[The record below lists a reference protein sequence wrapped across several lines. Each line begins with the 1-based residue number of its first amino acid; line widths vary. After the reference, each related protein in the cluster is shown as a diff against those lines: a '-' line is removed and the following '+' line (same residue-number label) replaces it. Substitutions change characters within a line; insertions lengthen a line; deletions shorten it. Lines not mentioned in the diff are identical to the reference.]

1 MLDDRSKDEREAS
14 VARRFFAGITEQ
26 AFMTELGVADPPL
39 IDYVAGMLW
48 RFVRAD
54 DVYGVRGV
62 RGERLTQVA
71 DMLAE
76 AQSREGLARR
86 RLLRHIGDFTLFWTG
101 VFPEVAERLRKT
113 GAKDALLD
121 YRELGKRSYR
131 IAAQIPAPP
140 THPSTPSTDD
150 ARAPTAAELL
160 ERLSAEYELCVYGL
174 GEVRKAWEE
183 REGGAIVV

>member
-1 MLDDRSKDEREAS
+1 MLDDRSPAERDAS

-39 IDYVAGMLW
+39 IDYVAGLLW
-48 RFVRAD
+48 RFVRSD
-54 DVYGVRGV
+54 DVYSVRTP

-76 AQSREGLARR
+76 AHAREGLAKRQ
-86 RLLRHIGDFTLFWTG
+86 LLRHVGDFTLFWTG

-140 THPSTPSTDD
+140 VPATADD
-150 ARAPTAAELL
+150 TRAPTAAELL

-183 REGGAIVV
+183 RDGGPIVV